1 MFEQVCS
8 QRDNMCLS
16 TEQSNLILDE
26 EVWISK
32 EIKFSDNESN
42 NLDLWFV
49 ISNIFIFQ
57 FSKK

>member
-49 ISNIFIFQ
+49 ISNIFIII
-57 FSKK
+57 